1 MIETENLF
9 KEKKKQTKKMAKKKP
24 MFGVSNYHKRT
35 PKKRPGRIRKKY
47 GPGVKR
53 PKKYKGQGHQ

>member
-1 MIETENLF
+1 MIETENFTEHASKMKLD
-9 KEKKKQTKKMAKKKP
+9 MAKKKA

-35 PKKRPGRIRKKY
+35 PRKRPGRIRKKY

-53 PKKYKGQGHQ
+53 PKKYKGQGR